1 MFKIKLAILRFF
13 QFFLK
18 KINFKLYYSKDKKV
32 LNKLKVEKIVDI
44 GVAKGTRILLENF
57 PDAEFFFV
65 EANKDYY
72 DYIENNLLKH
82 YKGKLFK
89 IAAGEKND
97 IKKINISGPISSFYE
112 GAELEILKGS
122 IQTLNKVNYVI
133 VEIRLQKINTYN
145 PSEIISYLYKNNFVW
160 LDMLE
165 IYYAKEGVDYIDILF
180 KRLN

>member
-1 MFKIKLAILRFF
+1 MLSHHHVSPSARKVSFGNTVKKLDDILE
-13 QFFLK
+13 
-18 KINFKLYYSKDKKV
+18 N
-32 LNKLKVEKIVDI
+32 EKIF
-44 GVAKGTRILLENF
+44 ENT
-57 PDAEFFFV
+57 
-65 EANKDYY
+65 
-72 DYIENNLLKH
+72 LLK
-82 YKGKLFK
+82 
-89 IAAGEKND
+89 ID
-97 IKKINISGPISSFYE
+97 CE